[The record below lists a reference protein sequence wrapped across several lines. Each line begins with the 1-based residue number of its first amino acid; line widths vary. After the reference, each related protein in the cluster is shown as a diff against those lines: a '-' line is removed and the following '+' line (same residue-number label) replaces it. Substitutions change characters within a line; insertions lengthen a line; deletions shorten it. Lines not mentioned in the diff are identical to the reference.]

1 MHCPIQCPYMQKL
14 ARRVG
19 QPWISCWGSP
29 FTSIN
34 STRFSVTAK
43 IEIPNAASMRMHLK
57 KYFLHPTLQSFGN
70 HHCNAKKQLSN
81 YPIALWIIYHQ
92 GRLNHQR
99 RVEKRPRPGRYWKPW
114 RLVSWNL
121 KQNIFTV
128 WALAMY
134 QYSNLNIHMY
144 GRWTSDEHGLKPDRS
159 ERLDDLPLPHIRLWA
174 ASSSSS
180 GGFQSLVLEITN
192 RSNHGSVTLWELG
205 TKKRSQRCKFTW
217 FLRFCF
223 LKMGDRNRFLGP
235 GCRGG
240 GVLVVV
246 WESARREQS
255 TASSFHSPLRTATG
269 RDHPPTSENKH
280 HNWKRSACQQGW
292 ILLDTVSTKF
302 NLREKLKISNK
313 WY

>member
-1 MHCPIQCPYMQKL
+1 MFRSLGLGLGSALQSLASPLVSEKSLGFGFGKL
-14 ARRVG
+14 GIGKQVSV
-19 QPWISCWGSP
+19 WISVKIFVS
-29 FTSIN
+29 S
-34 STRFSVTAK
+34 FS
-43 IEIPNAASMRMHLK
+43 
-57 KYFLHPTLQSFGN
+57 
-70 HHCNAKKQLSN
+70 
-81 YPIALWIIYHQ
+81 
-92 GRLNHQR
+92 
-99 RVEKRPRPGRYWKPW
+99 
-114 RLVSWNL
+114 
-121 KQNIFTV
+121 
-128 WALAMY
+128 
-134 QYSNLNIHMY
+134 
-144 GRWTSDEHGLKPDRS
+144 D
-159 ERLDDLPLPHIRLWA
+159 
-174 ASSSSS
+174 
-180 GGFQSLVLEITN
+180 
-192 RSNHGSVTLWELG
+192 GSVTLWELG

-223 LKMGDRNRFLGP
+223 LKMGDRNRSLGP